1 MTSKPKGLE
10 PATVQAMDVDYD
22 DDTIDLGQILAVLL
36 RYKWALASFTLGAA
50 ILAFLVTSAMTPIYR
65 GSATLILE
73 GDAVNVLAIDQIYD
87 PVNMQQRE
95 YIQTQT
101 EIMRSRNLTART
113 VDRLN
118 LLEDPR
124 VLAAMRD
131 PGLLGQLPGLGQKE
145 DPLSADPDERR
156 RQVIRWVRGNLTV
169 EPVRNTTLI
178 HINFDSPDRS
188 LSMDVATGHG
198 NTYIDSGLEA
208 RLEVTERAAGW
219 LTERLDGL
227 RDNLVRA
234 ERDLQAFREE
244 HDLVDIS
251 TDEGPGGVLAVASD
265 RVRSLNR
272 RLLEQQQERVSAEN
286 AIALLQDAPQER
298 WANSSAVMQDPAMQE
313 LLRSR
318 TAAESRIAELS
329 GRYGSRHPQMV
340 SANVEL
346 EQISQAIDA
355 KAEDVVANLRDQMR
369 RAQANERDLRS
380 QISEAE
386 QEVRAIQ
393 RHSTQLRELQRSV
406 DTNRRLY
413 DMFLQRFQE
422 TRQADFQAATARLVE
437 QPDEANQ
444 VYPRRTLVTALS
456 GMLAMMFGLAAVFG
470 REMLN
475 NTLRA
480 IHDMEDRLG
489 LPLLG
494 HIPQQALKKGEKSRA
509 RTRFSE
515 TDKGAFGESI
525 RSIRT
530 SVVLSG
536 LDTPHRIITVTSSIP
551 GEGKTTVA
559 TNLALA
565 FGQLEKTILL
575 DADMRRPD
583 LAREFNLPASKGGIS
598 NVLSGSASLEEAIH
612 HTPYGIDVLPAGI
625 IPPNPLELL
634 SSKRFKALLEALCK
648 RYERVILNTPPL
660 NAASDALVLSTLSDA
675 LIFVVKYE
683 STPLPAVR
691 NSLGS
696 LQQVNAPVIG
706 GVVNAVDVSKP
717 DRYGY
722 YGGYYAY
729 GSYSQDEGESGGDK
743 DQVSR

>member
-1 MTSKPKGLE
+1 MTSKPRGLE
-10 PATVQAMDVDYD
+10 PATAHTMDVDYD
-22 DDTIDLGQILAVLL
+22 DDTIDLGQLLAVLL

-50 ILAFLVTSAMTPIYR
+50 ILAFLVTTAMTPIYR
-65 GSATLILE
+65 GTATLILE
-73 GDAVNVLAIDQIYD
+73 GDAVNVLSIEQIYD

-101 EIMRSRNLTART
+101 EIMRSRNLTERT

-118 LLEDPR
+118 LVEDRR

-131 PGLLGQLPGLGQKE
+131 PGLIGSLPLLGNGE

-156 RQVIRWVRGNLTV
+156 REVIRWVRDRLTV

-178 HINFDSPDRS
+178 SISFDSPDRS

-219 LTERLDGL
+219 LTERLEGL
-227 RDNLVRA
+227 RTNLVSA
-234 ERDLQAFREE
+234 ERALQAFRED
-244 HDLVDIS
+244 HQLVDIS
-251 TDEGPGGVLAVASD
+251 TEEGPGGVLAVASD

-272 RLLEQQQERVSAEN
+272 RLLEQQQERIAAEN

-298 WANSSAVMQDPAMQE
+298 WSTSTAVMQDPAMQE
-313 LLRSR
+313 LLRAR

-329 GRYGSRHPQMV
+329 GRYGARHPQMV

-346 EQISQAIDA
+346 EQISQAINT
-355 KAEDVVANLRDQMR
+355 KAQDVVANLRDQVR
-369 RAQANERDLRS
+369 RAQANERDLRN
-380 QISEAE
+380 QIATAEAE
-386 QEVRAIQ
+386 VRDIQ
-393 RHSTQLRELQRSV
+393 RHSTELRELQRNV

-422 TRQADFQAATARLVE
+422 TRQANFQEATARFIEL
-437 QPDEANQ
+437 PDEALQ
-444 VYPRRTLVTALS
+444 VHPRRTLVTALS

-475 NTLRA
+475 NTLRD
-480 IHDMEDRLG
+480 IHDVEDKLG

-494 HIPQQALKKGEKSRA
+494 HIPEEQLKKGEKARA
-509 RTRFSE
+509 RTRFTES
-515 TDKGAFGESI
+515 DKGAFAESI

-536 LDTPHRIITVTSSIP
+536 LDTPHRIVTVTSSVP

-583 LAREFNLPASKGGIS
+583 LAREFNLPPSRGGIS
-598 NVLSGSASLEEAIH
+598 NVLSGSVSLEDAIH
-612 HTPYGIDVLPAGI
+612 HTDYGIDILPAGI
-625 IPPNPLELL
+625 VPPNPLELL
-634 SSKRFKALLEALCK
+634 SSKRFKALLEALGK
-648 RYERVILNTPPL
+648 RYERVILDTPPL
-660 NAASDALVLSTLSDA
+660 NAASDALVLATLSDA

-683 STPLPAVR
+683 STALPAVR

-696 LQQVNAPVIG
+696 LRQVNAPVIG
-706 GVVNAVDVSKP
+706 AVVNAVDVSKP

-729 GSYSQDEGESGGDK
+729 GSYTDSETRQGA
-743 DQVSR
+743 